1 MDKSIEWSMKTREE
15 ILAYGLSFPDT
26 YQEAP
31 FHDQNWQLVRIRES
45 KKAFLW
51 TYMRNGFLNLNVKAD
66 PQWRDFWR
74 SAYPA
79 VIPGYHQNKEH
90 WNTIIVDGTIPDKDI
105 CRMIAESYELVTD
118 SPTRRIYEAVK
129 KIPKGQVATYGQVA
143 ELAGNKRMSRAV
155 GNALHKN
162 KDPENIPCYR
172 VVNAKGRLSG
182 AFAFGGENEQARRL
196 MADGIE
202 VVDGKVDLKRFGMKI
217 EKTD

>member
-1 MDKSIEWSMKTREE
+1 MCQEDTEGEIKREQTQEQRTEKDSMYE
-15 ILAYGLSFPDT
+15 LSAKNDR
-26 YQEAP
+26 
-31 FHDQNWQLVRIRES
+31 L
-45 KKAFLW
+45 
-51 TYMRNGFLNLNVKAD
+51 
-66 PQWRDFWR
+66 
-74 SAYPA
+74 
-79 VIPGYHQNKEH
+79 NKEH

-105 CRMIAESYELVTD
+105 CRMIAESYDLVTD
-118 SPTRRIYEAVK
+118 SPTKRIYEAVK

-172 VVNAKGRLSG
+172 VVNAKGGLSG

>member
-15 ILAYGLSFPDT
+15 ILAYGLSLPDT

-31 FHDQNWQLVRIRES
+31 FHDQNWQLVRVRES

-129 KIPKGQVATYGQVA
+129 KIPKGKSSHQNMTFLEENPVLYYKIIWMSGCAAEWSVDIGQCCLWA
-143 ELAGNKRMSRAV
+143 
-155 GNALHKN
+155 
-162 KDPENIPCYR
+162 
-172 VVNAKGRLSG
+172 
-182 AFAFGGENEQARRL
+182 L
-196 MADGIE
+196 MANR
-202 VVDGKVDLKRFGMKI
+202 KRGTTEYGSVYKLCTCI
-217 EKTD
+217 